1 MGFAAK
7 ERTIM
12 TMHAINPATGE
23 TLKTYDEITP
33 SEVAHRIERAHEA
46 FLDWRQTSFA
56 ERAALM
62 RRAAQELR
70 EQANTQAQLMALEM
84 GKPIVDGRAEMEKC
98 AWVCDY
104 YADQAER
111 FLQPEV
117 IETDA
122 TKSFVTFQPLGVI
135 LAVMP
140 WNFPFWQVF
149 RFAAPALM
157 AGNAGVLKHASNVPG
172 CALAIEAIFR
182 QAGFPEHLFQTLLM
196 GSGQVDAVL
205 EHPLIQAATL
215 TGSTPAG
222 KAVAKKAGDML
233 KKTVLELGGSDPYVI
248 LSDANLE
255 QAVTTCV
262 ASRLMNA
269 GQSCIAA
276 KRFIV
281 VEAVQEQFETQFV
294 ERMRAFKAGEPL
306 AEETT
311 LGPLARHDLRDEL
324 HQQVQESIA
333 KGATCLLGGEIPEGK
348 GAFYPPTVLTRV
360 TKGMPAYDDELFG
373 PVAVIINVADETEAI
388 RVANDSV
395 FGLGAAVFTQDIAKG
410 ERIAAQELEAG
421 CCFVNALVKS
431 DPRLPF
437 GGVKTSGYGRE
448 LSHYGIK
455 EFVNIKTV
463 FVQ

>member
-1 MGFAAK
+1 MAM
-7 ERTIM
+7 R
-12 TMHAINPATGE
+12 AINPATGAIID
-23 TLKTYDEITP
+23 TYEEMAAA
-33 SEVAHRIERAHEA
+33 EVTRAIAQAHDA
-46 FLDWRQTSFA
+46 FLDWRQTHFA
-56 ERAALM
+56 ERA
-62 RRAAQELR
+62 RRMTQAAQLLR
-70 EQANTQAQLMALEM
+70 EQTTAYGKLMAQEM
-84 GKPIVDGRAEMEKC
+84 GKPVKEGRAEAEKC
-98 AWVCDY
+98 AWVCEY
-104 YADQAER
+104 YAENAEQ
-111 FLQPEV
+111 FLRPEV

-122 TKSFVTFQPLGVI
+122 SKSFVTFQPLGVV

-172 CALAIEAIFR
+172 CALAIEEIFR
-182 QAGFPEHLFQTLLM
+182 KAGFPEHLFRTLLI
-196 GSGQVDAVL
+196 GSGQVDAVI
-205 EHPLIQAATL
+205 EHPLVKAVTL

-222 KAVAKKAGDML
+222 QAVARKAGDML

-248 LSDANLE
+248 LADADVE
-255 QAVTTCV
+255 AAAAICA
-262 ASRLMNA
+262 ASRLLNT

-281 VEAVQEQFETQFV
+281 VESIREQFEARFV
-294 ERMRAFKAGEPL
+294 ANMQTARMGDPL
-306 AEETT
+306 VEDTT
-311 LGPLARHDLRDEL
+311 VGPLARHDLRDEL
-324 HQQVQESIA
+324 HQQVQDSLARGA
-333 KGATCLLGGEIPEGK
+333 KCLLGGEIPTDK
-348 GAFYPPTVLTRV
+348 GAFYPPTVLTNVR
-360 TKGMPAYDDELFG
+360 KGMPAYDEEMFG
-373 PVAVIINVADETEAI
+373 PVAAIIAVRDETEAI
-388 RVANDSV
+388 RVANDSI

-437 GGVKTSGYGRE
+437 GGVKASGYGRE

-463 FVQ
+463 YVQ